1 MRNVMVSVIVLTYNQ
16 QTFIGQALDS
26 ILMQKTRF
34 PYEILVGDDASTD
47 RTGSIVR
54 DYAQAYPEIIRPFIR
69 KQNLGVTRN
78 LYELLTCAQGKYIAS
93 CEGDDFWTDPEKL
106 ELQINFLE
114 THPEYSGCTHIARVI
129 DENGGLLGPEPEWV
143 CQTECF
149 TRKDFD
155 GVHLPGQPATLVHR
169 NFFLDKSHDYSIIYK
184 ANPMVADR
192 TIALIL
198 TMRGPIY
205 RLRREM
211 SCYRKLTGASQSVT
225 SKIFQNNQN
234 VNQMQFELTK
244 CLERYANDEY
254 EAKINVTRFKLE
266 QFVKWKIKAILRVL
280 SSFGGTAW
288 IKK

>member
-1 MRNVMVSVIVLTYNQ
+1 MQNIMVSVIVLTYNQ
-16 QTFIGQALDS
+16 QAYISQTLNS

-34 PYEILVGDDASTD
+34 TYEILVGDDASTD

-54 DYAQAYPEIIRPFIR
+54 DYAQAYPQIIRPFIR
-69 KQNLGVTRN
+69 EHNLGVTRN
-78 LYELLTCAQGKYIAS
+78 LYELLKYARGKYIAS
-93 CEGDDFWTDPEKL
+93 CEGDDFWIDPEKL

-114 THPEYSGCTHIARVI
+114 NHPEYSGCTHIARVI
-129 DENGGLLGPEPEWV
+129 DENGGPLGPEPEWV
-143 CQTECF
+143 CQTERF

-169 NFFLDKSHDYSIIYK
+169 NFFLDKAHDYSIIYK

-198 TMRGPIY
+198 TLQGAIY
-205 RLRREM
+205 RFRREM
-211 SCYRKLTGASQSVT
+211 SCYRRLTGASQSVT

-234 VNQMQFELTK
+234 VNQMQFELMK
-244 CLERYANDEY
+244 CLEMYAKDEY
-254 EAKINVTRFKLE
+254 GTKINVTRFKLE
-266 QFVKWKIKAILRVL
+266 QFVKWKIKAVLCVL